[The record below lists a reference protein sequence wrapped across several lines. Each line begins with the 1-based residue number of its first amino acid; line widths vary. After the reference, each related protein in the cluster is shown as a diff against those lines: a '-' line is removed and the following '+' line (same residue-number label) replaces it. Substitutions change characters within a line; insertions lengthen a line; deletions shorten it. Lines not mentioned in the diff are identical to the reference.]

1 MRRMELQPGDASG
14 GGASSAAKVG
24 RMGSLAI
31 SRTAICGMIATSN
44 GRVGEYV
51 GTGLTAPSRSCPRQQ
66 E

>member
-1 MRRMELQPGDASG
+1 MRRMELQLGDASG
-14 GGASSAAKVG
+14 GGAFRADEAG

-31 SRTAICGMIATSN
+31 SKTAVCGMIATSN

-51 GTGLTAPSRSCPRQQ
+51 GTGLTAPSRSCPWQQ

>member
-14 GGASSAAKVG
+14 GGAPNAAKVG
-24 RMGSLAI
+24 RMGSLAT
-31 SRTAICGMIATSN
+31 RTTAVCGTIATSN

-51 GTGLTAPSRSCPRQQ
+51 GTGLTAVSRWWPWQQ